1 MSFEPKLLTLYELL
15 SGRLFRIPAYQRAYS
30 WDTKQRQDLFSDIER
45 VAQRIDDVH
54 FMATFVGLRKET
66 RQIRANRFTVIEV
79 VDGQQR
85 ITTLVALFKAIE
97 RALNPGDETEKD
109 VRAEIQKILI
119 KSNEVSP
126 VILQTNH
133 DSSDIFQKYLRE
145 GVVPDVKELKRT
157 ADRRLVEAI
166 ADSEAFVASW
176 RARGRTLIE
185 LVDLLQNRLQFLFH
199 EIQDERVVYTVFE
212 VLNSRGL
219 EVSWFDR
226 LKSILMGIAFE
237 AESGGGA
244 REVID
249 ELHHIWGKTY
259 EAIGLRPIVSS
270 EALRFAA
277 TLRAKS
283 QPSRTLGEEE
293 SVDVL
298 REATGR
304 TSLGAIEVSSWVGR
318 LAKAVKELRENDRLS
333 AVTEIAQA
341 RLLAVAIRLR
351 DDLTTE
357 EQERLLALWEKVSF
371 RIYGMIG
378 KDSRTKVGDYTRLAW
393 QCEKQKLS
401 AASLEAKIRKLGEDH
416 PVDTAVAALRDENC
430 YEEWQS
436 ELRYLLFRYEE
447 HLSRVRGQKFD
458 NENWKKIWADTA
470 AKSIEHIFPQSRGV
484 PERSATGI
492 FVHRLGNL
500 VLLPPGL
507 NSTLGAKTPEE
518 KKDEYVKTGLAIA
531 ADVAERIPTWDRDAV
546 VKREEE
552 ILEWAKTEWGD

>member
-1 MSFEPKLLTLYELL
+1 MSIEPKLLTLYGLL
-15 SGRLFRIPAYQRAYS
+15 TGRLFRIPAYQRAYS

-45 VAQRIDDVH
+45 VAQRLDDVH

-66 RQIRANRFTVIEV
+66 RQIRTHRFTVIEV

-97 RALNPGDETEKD
+97 RALSASDETEKE
-109 VRAEIQKILI
+109 VRGEIQRLLI
-119 KSNEVSP
+119 KPNDVSP

-133 DSSDIFQKYLRE
+133 DSSDIFQTYLRE
-145 GVVPDVKELKRT
+145 GSIPDIEKLTRA
-157 ADRRLVEAI
+157 ADRRLVDAI
-166 ADSEAFVASW
+166 VDAEEFVAGW
-176 RARGRTLIE
+176 RAKGRPLLD
-185 LVDLLQNRLQFLFH
+185 LVDLIQNRLQFLFH

-219 EVSWFDR
+219 AVSWFDR

-237 AESGGGA
+237 AESGAAG
-244 REVID
+244 EVIE
-249 ELHHIWGKTY
+249 ELHRIWGEVY
-259 EAIGLRPIVSS
+259 GSVGLKPIFAS
-270 EALRFAA
+270 ETLRFAA

-293 SVDVL
+293 SVEVL
-298 REATGR
+298 RAATEG
-304 TSLGAIEVSSWVGR
+304 TSRGAIDVSSWVGR
-318 LAKAVKELRENDRLS
+318 LAKAVKEFRENDRLS

-351 DDLTTE
+351 SDLSAE
-357 EQERLLALWEKVSF
+357 EQDRLLALWEKVSF

-393 QCEKQKLS
+393 QCENEKLS
-401 AASLEAKIRKLGEDH
+401 ASSLEARIRKLGADH
-416 PVDTAVAALRDENC
+416 PVETAIAALRDENC

-447 HLSRVRGQKFD
+447 HLSMKRGQTFKS
-458 NENWKKIWADTA
+458 EQWKRIWAETA
-470 AKSIEHIFPQSRGV
+470 AKSIEHIFPQSRGLA
-484 PERSATGI
+484 ERTETGV

-507 NSTLGAKTPEE
+507 NSKLGAKTPEE

-546 VKREEE
+546 VSREEE
-552 ILEWAKTEWGD
+552 ILNWARTEWDD

>member
-1 MSFEPKLLTLYELL
+1 MSIEPKLLTLHELL

-45 VAQRIDDVH
+45 VAQRLDDVH

-66 RQIRANRFTVIEV
+66 RQIRAHRFTVIEV

-85 ITTLVALFKAIE
+85 ITTLVALFKAVE
-97 RALNPGDETEKD
+97 RALSPTDEAEKD
-109 VRAEIQKILI
+109 VRAEIRGLLI
-119 KSNEVSP
+119 KPNEVSP

-133 DSSDIFQKYLRE
+133 DSSDIFQTYLRE
-145 GVVPDVKELKRT
+145 GSIPATEGLTRA
-157 ADRRLVEAI
+157 ADRRLVDAI
-166 ADSEAFVASW
+166 YDAEAFVAAW
-176 RARGRTLIE
+176 REKGRPLLD
-185 LVDLLQNRLQFLFH
+185 LVDLLRNRLQFLFH

-219 EVSWFDR
+219 DVSWFDR
-226 LKSILMGIAFE
+226 LKSILMGIAFAAE
-237 AESGGGA
+237 AGA
-244 REVID
+244 AGEVI
-249 ELHHIWGKTY
+249 EQLHRVWGEVY
-259 EAIGLRPIVSS
+259 GAIGLKPVVAS

-293 SVDVL
+293 SVEVL
-298 REATGR
+298 RAAAEGTAR
-304 TSLGAIEVSSWVGR
+304 GAIEVSSWVGR
-318 LAKAVKELRENDRLS
+318 LAKAVKEFRDSDRLS

-351 DDLTTE
+351 DDLSAE
-357 EQERLLALWEKVSF
+357 ERDRLLALWEKVSF

-393 QCEKQKLS
+393 QCEKQKLP
-401 AASLEAKIRKLGEDH
+401 AASLEGRIKQLGADH
-416 PVDTAVAALRDENC
+416 PVEAAVAALRNENC
-430 YEEWQS
+430 YEEWQT

-447 HLSRVRGQKFD
+447 HLSRERGQRY
-458 NENWKKIWADTA
+458 ESAQWARIWADTA
-470 AKSIEHIFPQSRGV
+470 AKSIEHILPQSKGSL
-484 PERSATGI
+484 EKTDSGI

-507 NSTLGAKTPEE
+507 NSKLGAKDPEE
-518 KKDEYVKTGLAIA
+518 KRDDYLNTGLAIA
-531 ADVAERIPTWDRDAV
+531 ADVAARIPVWDRDAV
-546 VKREEE
+546 IKREEE
-552 ILEWAKTEWGD
+552 LLEWARSEWSD